1 MMVVFDPF
9 SSFDS
14 KIYFKSFLL
23 WFFIRLSR
31 ILTLCCLKA
40 SIRSSHYPPKAAYC
54 ILEQIPISESLKFPY
69 LPYFAIHYVS
79 AFSPPFICWLTELIH
94 IIGHFYFF
102 SFSFLTGILF
112 QQKISS
118 NKYPSFREHFS
129 GQPTWNITSLTIF
142 FPHLLRSRPV
152 SPGGFWLQRTGL
164 ALSYPVL
171 QTLGPAKCF
180 ECSCSINIC

>member
-14 KIYFKSFLL
+14 KLYFKSFLL

-31 ILTLCCLKA
+31 KLTLCCLKA
-40 SIRSSHYPPKAAYC
+40 SIRSSQYPPKAAYC

-102 SFSFLTGILF
+102 SFFFWLAFSSSRKSAQINILA
-112 QQKISS
+112 SES
-118 NKYPSFREHFS
+118 
-129 GQPTWNITSLTIF
+129 TSLDNQHEILHPWLF
-142 FPHLLRSRPV
+142 FSL
-152 SPGGFWLQRTGL
+152 
-164 ALSYPVL
+164 
-171 QTLGPAKCF
+171 
-180 ECSCSINIC
+180 IC